1 LQGPIRIPM
10 RMDFPFEW
18 ALRGSFTSL
27 PIRTLDVV
35 FNNCDIAYLEELEY
49 DENEYTNRFNKL
61 HIFSNPPT
69 NALSCV
75 AKKWSY

>member
-1 LQGPIRIPM
+1 LYRVPIRK
-10 RMDFPFEW
+10 
-18 ALRGSFTSL
+18 
-27 PIRTLDVV
+27 LDVV

-75 AKKWSY
+75 AKKW

>member
-1 LQGPIRIPM
+1 MRIRLM
-10 RMDFPFEW
+10 FEW
-18 ALRGSFTSL
+18 ALRGSFQCL

-49 DENEYTNRFNKL
+49 DENEYSNLFNKL
-61 HIFSNPPT
+61 HIFSNPPA